1 MADITPFY
9 ISIGCQGVFI
19 VLLAVCLCTG
29 WFGGSQECSKEKK
42 ILNKCQILKI
52 RAVLGKRRVQL
63 KELATNVVIERLKDG
78 ILHLLLSTNLISN
91 ILLKDLQN
99 ITKRQKLL
107 KGIFLSI

>member
-29 WFGGSQECSKEKK
+29 WFGGSQK

-107 KGIFLSI
+107 KDIFLSI